1 MGIEGG
7 RVSTV
12 TFGISRIAFFT
23 TLRMEEQPD
32 RIPFIDWVS
41 GFSDLEIQEMFLAED
56 RELIQD

>member
-1 MGIEGG
+1 M
-7 RVSTV
+7 STV

-41 GFSDLEIQEMFLAED
+41 GFSDLEIQEMFLAEA